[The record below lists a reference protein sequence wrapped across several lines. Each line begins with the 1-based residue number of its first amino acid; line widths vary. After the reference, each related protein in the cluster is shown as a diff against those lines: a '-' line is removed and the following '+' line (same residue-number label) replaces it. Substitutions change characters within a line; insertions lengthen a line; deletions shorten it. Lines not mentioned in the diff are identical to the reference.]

1 MDFPAWKY
9 DINNDQDN
17 LPLWNVVLTGDFA
30 VIMTSVHARSERDA
44 ETLAR
49 NFLVDYYD
57 MNLDSFSTEATR
69 GIEVKWMKIK
79 GLRSWEGGE

>member
-57 MNLDSFSTEATR
+57 MNLDSFGTEAT
-69 GIEVKWMKIK
+69 K
-79 GLRSWEGGE
+79 GGE

>member
-1 MDFPAWKY
+1 MNFSVWKY

-17 LPLWNVVLTGDFA
+17 LPVWTVVLNGDYA
-30 VIMTSVHARSERDA
+30 CLMTSVHARSERDA

-57 MNLDSFSTEATR
+57 MNLDSFSAEARR
-69 GIEVKWMKIK
+69 GIEVKWMKMR